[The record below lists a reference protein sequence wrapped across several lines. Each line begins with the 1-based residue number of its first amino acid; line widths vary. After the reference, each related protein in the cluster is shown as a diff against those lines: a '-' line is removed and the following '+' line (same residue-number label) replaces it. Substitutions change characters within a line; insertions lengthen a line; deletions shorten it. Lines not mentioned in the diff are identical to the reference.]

1 MADRNADIAVLATG
15 ATFHGAYEVVRCIKA
30 GGMGAVYEVLQ
41 KNTERRRALKVML
54 PSLVSDPEM
63 RARFELEAKVAAGIE
78 SEHIVETLDAG
89 VDEATGMPFIVMEL
103 LKGEEVGALLKVR
116 KRLPPEEVVTLLHQ
130 AALALDRTH
139 AAGIIHRDL
148 KPENLFLTR
157 RDDGSPRLKI
167 LDFGVA
173 KIVADGTASSNTT
186 KSVGSPLYMAPEQ
199 IAGDTIGPGVDRY
212 SLAHIAFTML
222 VGKPYWARERK
233 SAQGLYPYLM
243 LVARGAQV
251 SASERARDLG
261 VSLPPAFDAWFGKAI
276 ALDPSERFD
285 GAVAMIVA
293 LAEAFEVKPPT
304 ISVPPV
310 SRAVLPSIVLEP
322 ARELPLSLPPPADA
336 AITATAPPVPAN
348 VAAIEKGG
356 ASSLPQAPEA
366 EDEPSSPG
374 GDLSAPALT
383 RSSGEPPSSPAEA
396 KTRKRSSV
404 APILAV
410 LLLVGGVGAVGYALV
425 FWPKG
430 GPLAVL
436 PTAAP
441 TPTSAPTASSPVPA
455 AVVPAVLE
463 SAEPATIPEPAS
475 SASAAPD
482 VEPEPAPSASAAA
495 SAAAATSATS
505 ITSAASDKPAPPV
518 PPTSGWSRGKRPGT
532 GTSKTPKN
540 PLDEY

>member
-1 MADRNADIAVLATG
+1 MAGDRDADIAVLATG
-15 ATFHGAYEVVRCIKA
+15 ALFHGAYEVVRCIKA

-63 RARFELEAKVAAGIE
+63 RARFELEAKIAAGIE

-103 LKGEEVGALLKVR
+103 LKGEEIGALLKVR

-173 KIVADGTASSNTT
+173 KIVADGTGSSNTT

-199 IAGDTIGPGVDRY
+199 IAGEAIGPHVDRY

-251 SASERARDLG
+251 PSSERAKELG
-261 VSLPPAFDAWFGKAI
+261 VSLPPAFDGWFSRAT
-276 ALDPSERFD
+276 ALDTSTRFD
-285 GAVAMIVA
+285 GSVAMVAA
-293 LAEAFEVKPPT
+293 LAEAFDVKPPAAST
-304 ISVPPV
+304 PPPGT
-310 SRAVLPSIVLEP
+310 RAVLPSIVLEP
-322 ARELPLSLPPPADA
+322 ARELPLSQPPPADGV
-336 AITATAPPVPAN
+336 ITATAPPVPAY
-348 VAAIEKGG
+348 VAAIEASGPSPLP
-356 ASSLPQAPEA
+356 SSLEPPPE
-366 EDEPSSPG
+366 STSPG
-374 GDLSAPALT
+374 ADPSAPALT
-383 RSSGEPPSSPAEA
+383 RSSGEPLSSPAEP
-396 KTRKRSSV
+396 RSRRRSSV
-404 APILAV
+404 TPLFALV
-410 LLLVGGVGAVGYALV
+410 LLFAGVGAVGAALA

-430 GPLAVL
+430 GPRAAL
-436 PTAAP
+436 PLPSPTMAP
-441 TPTSAPTASSPVPA
+441 TPTPGPTSSSPAPA
-455 AVVPAVLE
+455 AVVPAALS
-463 SAEPATIPEPAS
+463 SAEPTTIPEPVA
-475 SASAAPD
+475 SASAAP
-482 VEPEPAPSASAAA
+482 VGEPLPSSSSATPVASAA
-495 SAAAATSATS
+495 S
-505 ITSAASDKPAPPV
+505 SDKPASPLPS
-518 PPTSGWSRGKRPGT
+518 TSGWSRGKPAGT
-532 GTSKTPKN
+532 GTSKTPPKGKN